1 MDLLQEL
8 HVTENY
14 RRTMEAIMSITESA
28 QALVKR
34 PLSAAYSPPS
44 HNHHDDSD
52 YAHDA
57 LRRRSELLKQQ
68 YVSLAAQ
75 AKAEGRLK
83 LEDTT
88 FITQSALS
96 DLERDGGWGWLD
108 DVLYLIGG
116 KGHLSTT
123 ESIASRGFLE
133 EELMRSIHAA
143 VNSNC
148 QAYTCLAGR
157 LTDCHSLLMFLHDST
172 RTLLATRKAVVE
184 AVLGLPDSHSPSDI
198 TLRY

>member
-1 MDLLQEL
+1 M
-8 HVTENY
+8 
-14 RRTMEAIMSITESA
+14 
-28 QALVKR
+28 K
-34 PLSAAYSPPS
+34 
-44 HNHHDDSD
+44 
-52 YAHDA
+52 
-57 LRRRSELLKQQ
+57 KQ
-68 YVSLAAQ
+68 YLSLAAQ
-75 AKAEGRLK
+75 AKAEERLK
-83 LEDTT
+83 LEDAA
-88 FITQSALS
+88 FITKSAMN
-96 DLERDGGWGWLD
+96 DLERDGVWGWLD

-116 KGHLSTT
+116 RGHLSTT
-123 ESIASRGFLE
+123 ESIASRGLLE